1 MDSSADELRERHMP
15 QQLQQKYGSIVH
27 SDNQGKVTA
36 LIVEDHDLVRL
47 SVKLSLESSGQIKI
61 VGEARTGTDGVALAN
76 QSDAQIVIMDIGLP
90 EIDGIEATRRIKQST
105 NKKVVI
111 LTSHVDERSVIA
123 ALEAG
128 ADGFLLKDTK
138 SDDLL
143 TALYSVAHGASW
155 IDDSIVHRVAAQ
167 MFPRL
172 PHSDY
177 NLTDQE
183 LRIMVMVKAGMSTQ
197 EIAHEL
203 CLPFVKVHDLTTAI
217 LRRTAKG
224 HSSTSR
230 YMSKAAQS
238 SNQFEVAMICT
249 RCRSRVDGQDSCPDD
264 GAGLIAD
271 PLIGTQLTDR
281 YLILSLLG
289 TGGNGAVYK
298 ARHRYTEKV
307 VAVKILHSDLAQSGD
322 LVARFRQEAIAIASL
337 DHPNLVSVIDFGM
350 TGEGTFY
357 MVMDYLDGKSLVS
370 MIRENGMLDYRQAL
384 PIFMEVCEGVA
395 VAHEAGIIHRDLKP
409 GNVHI
414 LNQGQ
419 KGSKVKVLDFGLAKV
434 TGDNNIVMTVPGEIF
449 GSPAF
454 MSPEQCRGLRL
465 DVRSDVYSM
474 GCLMYQVLTG
484 ETVFQ
489 AQSAPEVM
497 YHQIYTKADS
507 FKRVNPKV
515 QVPPVLESVV
525 LKCLDKDP
533 AKRFQTMHELK
544 HALAMCVI

>member
-1 MDSSADELRERHMP
+1 MA
-15 QQLQQKYGSIVH
+15 QQLQQNCGSSVETGNH
-27 SDNQGKVTA
+27 TKVTVI
-36 LIVEDHDLVRL
+36 LIEDHDLVRL
-47 SVKLSLESSGQIKI
+47 SVKLSLESSGHIK
-61 VGEARTGTDGVALAN
+61 VLGEARTGTAGVALAS
-76 QSDAQIVIMDIGLP
+76 QTDAQVVIMDIGLP
-90 EIDGIEATRRIKQST
+90 EIDGIEATRRIKQTT
-105 NKKVVI
+105 NKKVVV
-111 LTSHVDERSVIA
+111 LTSHVDEKSVIA

-155 IDDSIVHRVAAQ
+155 LDDSIVRSVATQ

-203 CLPFVKVHDLTTAI
+203 CLPLVRVHDMTTAV

-224 HSSTSR
+224 QAKASR
-230 YMSKAAQS
+230 LIATGEQNSD
-238 SNQFEVAMICT
+238 QFELAMICT
-249 RCRSRVDGQDSCPDD
+249 RCRSRVEGYEVCPED
-264 GAGLIAD
+264 GAALEAD

-298 ARHRYTEKV
+298 ARHRYTEKI

-350 TGEGTFY
+350 TERGTFY
-357 MVMDYLDGKSLVS
+357 MVMDYLHGKSLVS
-370 MIRENGMLDYRQAL
+370 MIRENGLLDYRQAL

-414 LNQGQ
+414 LNHGQ

-465 DVRSDVYSM
+465 DIRSDIYSM

-489 AQSAPEVM
+489 ASSAPEVM
-497 YHQIYTKADS
+497 YHQIYTKPDS
-507 FKRVNPKV
+507 FKHVNPTVKA
-515 QVPPVLESVV
+515 PPVLESIV

-533 AKRFQTMHELK
+533 AKRFQSMHELK
-544 HALAMCVI
+544 QALAMCVI

>member
-1 MDSSADELRERHMP
+1 M
-15 QQLQQKYGSIVH
+15 
-27 SDNQGKVTA
+27 
-36 LIVEDHDLVRL
+36 
-47 SVKLSLESSGQIKI
+47 
-61 VGEARTGTDGVALAN
+61 
-76 QSDAQIVIMDIGLP
+76 
-90 EIDGIEATRRIKQST
+90 T

-111 LTSHVDERSVIA
+111 FTSHVDERSVIA

-128 ADGFLLKDTK
+128 ADGFLLKDTR
-138 SDDLL
+138 SEDLL

-155 IDDSIVHRVAAQ
+155 LDDVIVHNVASQ

-183 LRIMVMVKAGMSTQ
+183 LRIMVMVTAGMSTQ

-203 CLPFVKVHDLTTAI
+203 CLPLVKVHDLTTAI
-217 LRRTAKG
+217 LRRTARG
-224 HSSTSR
+224 QSLASRNISSS
-230 YMSKAAQS
+230 SKS
-238 SNQFEVAMICT
+238 KPDIEMAMICT

-264 GAGLIAD
+264 GADLIAD

-298 ARHRYTEKV
+298 ARHRYTERI

-357 MVMDYLDGKSLVS
+357 MVMDYLDGKSLVA
-370 MIRENGMLDYRQAL
+370 MLRENGNLDYRQAL
-384 PIFMEVCEGVA
+384 SIFMEICEGVA

-409 GNVHI
+409 GNVHV

-419 KGSKVKVLDFGLAKV
+419 KGSRVKVLDFGLAKV

-465 DVRSDVYSM
+465 DVRSDIYSM

-484 ETVFQ
+484 TTVFQ

-497 YHQIYTKADS
+497 YHQIYTPPDS
-507 FKRVNPKV
+507 FKRANPKV
-515 QVPPVLESVV
+515 EVPPVLESIVF
-525 LKCLDKDP
+525 KCLDKNP
-533 AKRFQTMHELK
+533 AQRFQTMHELK
-544 HALAMCVI
+544 QALAMCVI